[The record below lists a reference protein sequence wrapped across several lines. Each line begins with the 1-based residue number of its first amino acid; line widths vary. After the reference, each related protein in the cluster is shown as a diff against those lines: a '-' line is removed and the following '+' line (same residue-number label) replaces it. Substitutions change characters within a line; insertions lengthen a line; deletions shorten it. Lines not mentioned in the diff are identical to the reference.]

1 MADAPQKVIVQAARL
16 DSSMLPKGL
25 SQAYWQYLI
34 LQGQDLNN
42 IANASNEAS
51 QLAYQATVKN
61 QQQDTTLTN
70 HEGRISGLRTDVDS
84 QGVQIA
90 KNTTDISSLGARVTN
105 AETRISSAEGN
116 ISSLQGDYVSKSA
129 ATQQSLSSSLNV
141 SSSYSVN
148 GTKVI
153 GPRRTGWTAA
163 TGNTLLGA
171 FDADA
176 SQSVSATYTPAEIVQ
191 INRNVLDARRRIK
204 ALEDAMRA
212 HGLIDG

>member
-16 DSSMLPKGL
+16 DASMLPKGL
-25 SQAYWQYLI
+25 STAYWQYLI

-42 IANASNEAS
+42 IANASNEAN

-84 QGVQIA
+84 QGAQIGQ
-90 KNTTDISSLGARVTN
+90 NTTDISSLGTRVTN
-105 AETRISSAEGN
+105 AETRIGTAEGN

-129 ATQQSLSSSLNV
+129 TAQQSLSSSLDV
-141 SSSYSVN
+141 VASYSVN
-148 GTKVI
+148 GTKVV
-153 GPRRTGWTAA
+153 GPRRTGWTAS
-163 TGNTLLGA
+163 TGNSLLGA
-171 FDADA
+171 FDSNL
-176 SQSVSATYTPAEIVQ
+176 SQSVSATYVPAEVVA
-191 INRNVLDARRRIK
+191 INANLVAARRRIK

>member
-61 QQQDTTLTN
+61 QQQDTTLAN

-84 QGVQIA
+84 QAAQIGQ
-90 KNTTDISSLGARVTN
+90 NTTDISSLGTRVTN
-105 AETRISSAEGN
+105 AETRISTAEGN

-129 ATQQSLSSSLNV
+129 TTQQSLSSSLNV
-141 SSSYSVN
+141 ASSYSVN

-163 TGNTLLGA
+163 TGNTLLGP

-176 SQSVSATYTPAEIVQ
+176 SQSVSATYNPAEVVQ

>member
-1 MADAPQKVIVQAARL
+1 MAGAPKKVIVQAARL
-16 DSSMLPKGL
+16 DASMLPKGL
-25 SQAYWQYLI
+25 STAYWQYLI

-61 QQQDTTLTN
+61 QQQDTTLNN

-90 KNTTDISSLGARVTN
+90 QNTTGISSLGTRVTN
-105 AETRISSAEGN
+105 AETRISSAEGS

-129 ATQQSLSSSLNV
+129 TTQQSLSSSLNV

-163 TGNTLLGA
+163 TGNTLLGP

-176 SQSVSATYTPAEIVQ
+176 SQSVSATYNPAEVVQ